1 MLKTFDEKPADNLPP
16 WIADRGGRLVLVGSR
31 DLQSGKCV
39 FPRIPENSPSAP
51 RFTAT
56 DLSQRGIL
64 YSFTVIHPNPKT
76 AEKPFVLAYVDFPEG
91 ARAFGRLDLRPETK
105 AEIGMVVEVQIER
118 LAGISASYRFIQPL
132 EATQ

>member
-1 MLKTFDEKPADNLPP
+1 MLKTFNEKPVDNLPP

-31 DLQSGKCV
+31 DLQSGKFV
-39 FPRIPENSPSAP
+39 FPRVPKNSPSAP

-56 DLSQRGIL
+56 DLSQHGIL

-91 ARAFGRLDLRPETK
+91 ARVFGRLDLRPETK

-118 LAGISASYRFIQPL
+118 LVGISASYRFIQPL
-132 EATQ
+132 ETTR

>member
-1 MLKTFDEKPADNLPP
+1 MLKTFDEKRAGNLPP

-31 DLQSGKCV
+31 DRQSGKCV

-64 YSFTVIHPNPKT
+64 YSFTVIHPNPKA
-76 AEKPFVLAYVDFPEG
+76 AEQPFVLAYVDFPQG

-105 AEIGMVVEVQIER
+105 AEIGMVVEVQIEKP
-118 LAGISASYRFIQPL
+118 AGIGASYRFIQPL
-132 EATQ
+132 EATR